1 MLVLT
6 QSVWCLYKMRQLIRT
21 HCEPPEMFMHREK
34 ANCKPGNKAS
44 KETNHVD
51 TLFLNL

>member
-21 HCEPPEMFMHREK
+21 PEMFMHREK